1 MATLSI
7 GDSVRF
13 KAGVKDSDFDGD
25 MSGWQGHNLA
35 PWADEI

>member
-13 KAGVKDSDFDGD
+13 KAGVKDADFDVD
-25 MSGWQGHNLA
+25 MSGWQGS
-35 PWADEI
+35 DSR